1 MMDVSLICKKIYKA
15 VYIVV
20 LTDGSLAPVAYI
32 HLTAGKN
39 AAEQKQA
46 LQQEFNRLKWNTPLS
61 TADLE
66 IKIDDSLMDDTVKI
80 DGVEEFFDDETGMA
94 KKYPVLADD
103 ALVNC

>member
-1 MMDVSLICKKIYKA
+1 MDVSLICKKIYKA

-20 LTDGSLAPVAYI
+20 LTEGSLAPVAYI
-32 HLTAGKN
+32 HLRAGKN
-39 AAEQKQA
+39 VAEYKEA
-46 LQQEFNRLKWNTPLS
+46 LQKEFDRLKWNTPLS

-80 DGVEEFFDDETGMA
+80 DFVEEFFDDETGLA

-103 ALVNC
+103 ALVNG